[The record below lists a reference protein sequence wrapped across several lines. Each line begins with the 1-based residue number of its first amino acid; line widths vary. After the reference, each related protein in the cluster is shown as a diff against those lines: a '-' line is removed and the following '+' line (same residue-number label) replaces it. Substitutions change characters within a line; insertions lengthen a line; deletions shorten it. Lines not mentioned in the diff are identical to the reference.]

1 MRLSHAMGATF
12 AVILATGCAH
22 TAHDAAQDRAAQAE
36 ADRQHAADDARQA
49 RIDSNRAHREADD
62 AARAQHEADLRAQ
75 YAAQEA
81 AQADRDAQHEQYA
94 GVAEAQPAQGT
105 VAVAGPDPGV
115 AFAAG
120 SYDLSG
126 DERGRLDQV
135 AADLRNHPG
144 RHVVIRG
151 YSDDTNNASADAQ
164 IAQQRADAVAHYL
177 ERRGVSGDRIST
189 KVGTWSDDT
198 GRRHWRRHV
207 ELVIR

>member
-1 MRLSHAMGATF
+1 MRFSQAMGAAF
-12 AVILATGCAH
+12 AVVLATGCAH
-22 TAHDAAQDRAAQAE
+22 TTHDVAQDRAAQAE

-49 RIDSNRAHREADD
+49 RIDAARSRREADD

-81 AQADRDAQHEQYA
+81 AQAEHDAQQEQYV
-94 GVAEAQPAQGT
+94 GVAEPQPGVA
-105 VAVAGPDPGV
+105 VAVAGPGPGV
-115 AFAAG
+115 EFSAG

-126 DERGRLDQV
+126 DERSRLDQIAV
-135 AADLRNHPG
+135 DMRNHPG
-144 RHVVIRG
+144 RHVIVRG
-151 YSDDTNNASADAQ
+151 YSDDTGNASADAQ

-177 ERRGVSGDRIST
+177 ERHGVSGDRITT

-198 GRRHWRRHV
+198 GRRRWRRHV